1 MASQS
6 SNYKKPTSD
15 RKHEKKERKCLM
27 CGTKFTLRVTMGSVS
42 VNRAKA
48 HPAPWHGGIDR
59 GSKFSHL
66 GGRDGINSASDEATA
81 ARKTDILST

>member
-27 CGTKFTLRVTMGSVS
+27 CGTKFTSSHFGERVCQSCKSTS
-42 VNRAKA
+42 A
-48 HPAPWHGGIDR
+48 W
-59 GSKFSHL
+59 
-66 GGRDGINSASDEATA
+66 RDSSLA
-81 ARKTDILST
+81 A